1 MNPVLEDRYARVL
14 HFLIW
19 KAPLPHYL
27 AKMKIRVVANR
38 TESEAS
44 LYSETHVRGA
54 RVADH
59 VGLLLFTY
67 KDKADAMFEAG
78 AIQLLGEEPVHI
90 ETQTGPAL
98 QFLGPLGLLS
108 YRATWRTRLK
118 HQKVRQPW

>member
-1 MNPVLEDRYARVL
+1 MNPVLEDRYARVV

-27 AKMKIRVVANR
+27 ARTRLRIVANR

-44 LYSETHVRGA
+44 LYEESYARIA

-59 VGLLLFTY
+59 IGLLVFTY
-67 KDKADAMFEAG
+67 KDKAHARFLDG
-78 AIQLLGEEPVHI
+78 AIKLLGEEPVPI
-90 ETQTGPAL
+90 ETPVGPGL
-98 QFLGPLGLLS
+98 QFLGPLGLLA